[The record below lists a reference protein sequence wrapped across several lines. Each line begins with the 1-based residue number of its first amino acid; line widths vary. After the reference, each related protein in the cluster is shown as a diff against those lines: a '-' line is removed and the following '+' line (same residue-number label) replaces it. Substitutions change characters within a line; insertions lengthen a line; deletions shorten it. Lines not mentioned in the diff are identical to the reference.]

1 MTQPLSLFSFLE
13 ASNEELPALYE
24 ALFARIEK
32 EDPTLCVFTDQ
43 GWNPQRVREDLCALL
58 DRYPEKSSRPP
69 LFGVPVGVKDVFR
82 VEGYTVR
89 AGSLLPGR
97 LFAGSQAGLVTKLKD
112 LGAIVIGI
120 TASTEFAHAEPAATR
135 NPLNLEHTPGGS
147 SSGSA
152 AGVAAG
158 FFPLALGTQTMG
170 SVVRPASFCGIVG
183 FKPGQN
189 SLPQDGIIPFAP
201 EIDQPGFFCRTPKEA
216 AYVVE
221 ALFPQECAHQHWRI
235 GIPTGAYLEEA
246 EPETCAVFQR
256 WVEAL
261 ASQPGVEIIPV
272 DCFPQWS
279 KIAPMHR
286 NWAYAQF
293 ALVQKE
299 WFARFAP
306 LYRPRTQEAITTG
319 FALGSTALR
328 LGRQCREE
336 VKERLSTLLTAQKI
350 DCFAAPATP
359 GVAPHGIAGTGDPI
373 LDIPWTMA
381 GVPVVCLP
389 MGRGAQGLPLG
400 VQIAAGWGEEKLL
413 AQFLSTFP
421 ATLP

>member
-13 ASNEELPALYE
+13 ASNTELLALYE
-24 ALFARIEK
+24 ALFARIER
-32 EDPTLCVFTDQ
+32 EDPRLWVFTDQ
-43 GWNPQRVREDLCALL
+43 GFKPDLVRENLRALL
-58 DRYPEKSSRPP
+58 ERYPQKSSRPP

-82 VEGYTVR
+82 VDGYTVR
-89 AGSLLPGR
+89 AGSMLPGR
-97 LFAGSQAGLVTKLKD
+97 LFAGAQAGLVTKLKE
-112 LGAIVIGI
+112 LRALVIGI

-216 AYVVE
+216 AYVAQ
-221 ALFPQECAHQHWRI
+221 ALFPQESAHKHWRI

-246 EPETCAVFQR
+246 EPETRAVFHR

-261 ASQPGVEIIPV
+261 AGQSGVEIIPV

-306 LYRPRTQEAITTG
+306 LYRQRTQEAITTG
-319 FALGSTALR
+319 TELGSTALS
-328 LGRQCREE
+328 LGRQCRDE
-336 VKERLSTLLTAQKI
+336 VKSRLRTLLTAQKI

-359 GVAPHGIAGTGDPI
+359 GIAPHGIASTGDPI

-400 VQIAAGWGEEKLL
+400 VQIAAGWGQDKLL
-413 AQFLSTFP
+413 THFLRTFP
-421 ATLP
+421 TSLP